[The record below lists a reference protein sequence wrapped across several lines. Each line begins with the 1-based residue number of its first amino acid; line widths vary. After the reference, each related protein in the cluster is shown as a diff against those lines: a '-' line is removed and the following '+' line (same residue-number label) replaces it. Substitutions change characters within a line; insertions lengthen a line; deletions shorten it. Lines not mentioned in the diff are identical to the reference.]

1 MNVYSVPLKLK
12 NILFLMR
19 GDFQIKWNKTLI
31 LEKKCGDSCTL
42 VKLVSIGKLDAM
54 YSKKC
59 GRKSTPIQKKS
70 HYFYNLFSQTE
81 CPP

>member
-1 MNVYSVPLKLK
+1 M
-12 NILFLMR
+12 
-19 GDFQIKWNKTLI
+19 W
-31 LEKKCGDSCTL
+31 DSCTL
-42 VKLVSIGKLDAM
+42 IKFVSIGILDAM

-81 CPP
+81 CPPLEITFEYEANHNIPKLDFDPSIPYHSILLN